1 MITLSKV
8 GEKYNTPT
16 HEYIL
21 KSTDTKPTELVPNGS
36 VCFVFDKNEL
46 YVFDGEAKE
55 WVKI

>member
-8 GEKYNTPT
+8 GEKSNTPT

-36 VCFVFDKNEL
+36 V
-46 YVFDGEAKE
+46 
-55 WVKI
+55 